1 MSRLLALLLAVASTL
16 VPSIG
21 AAAPDTLARV
31 DTDFVRAGLVAE
43 DRVVAPGTPSRLA
56 LDMEIEPGW
65 HTYWKNSGDSGA
77 PVEIEWTVPEGVE
90 IGAFRWPA
98 PNRQPFPPMMN
109 YGYSDRA
116 VFTMPLTVP
125 GDWPAGKPVD
135 VKAEV
140 YWLVCEMVCIP
151 ERGEAS
157 FSIPTGGAA
166 ERNDSAVELFQTAE
180 MTRAATSPYT
190 ARYQY
195 DGTNLRLRIV
205 GEGLDTDALE
215 DAYFYPAEWGVI
227 DHAATQ
233 VVTSD
238 PGGLTLVIPKS
249 TENEPELT
257 GEVAGVLEIVER
269 VAEGQTATLS
279 LAVAS
284 SEGIVTEGAAGFKG
298 MAGTAMTL
306 PMALMFAFVG
316 GLILN
321 LMPCVFPVLALKAIG
336 FAATAHE
343 GTGKRLWHGIA
354 YTLGV
359 LTLFVVLAGVLIA
372 LKGAGAAVGWGFQ
385 LQNPLIVA
393 GLAYL
398 LLLVGLNLS
407 GVFEVNTAATGVGEG
422 MASSGGAKGAYF
434 TGALAAVVAT
444 PCTAPFMATALGAA
458 LTMTAPATMAIF
470 VMLGLG
476 LAAPFLL
483 LSVLPGVAS
492 RMPKPGMW
500 MVRLKE
506 FLAFPMYI
514 SAAWLLTVLGTLAG
528 PGSMLLALTGAVLV
542 GLAAWAFGAAQKSG
556 RRGQVIGYATSVAA
570 IGAVIALCLQFS
582 VVQRAPGEA
591 PGAIAGHAGPVE
603 PFTAARLDSLLAGNT
618 PVFVNMT
625 ADWCITCK
633 VNEKVAF
640 GENFQKALA
649 ENGVTYLVGD
659 WTVYDPEITALLEKF
674 GRAGVPLYAVFPRE
688 GDPVLLPQ
696 ILTSDRVVRALG
708 KV

>member
-1 MSRLLALLLAVASTL
+1 MKRLLALLLALAPTAAVAE
-16 VPSIG
+16 P
-21 AAAPDTLARV
+21 ATLARV
-31 DTDFVRAGLVAE
+31 DTEFVKSGIVAE
-43 DRVVAPGTPSRLA
+43 DAVVAPGAPSRLA
-56 LDMEIEPGW
+56 LAMDIEPGW
-65 HTYWKNSGDSGA
+65 HTYWKNSGDSGQA
-77 PVEIEWTVPEGVE
+77 VEVTWTVPDGVE
-90 IGAFRWPA
+90 IGAFNWPA
-98 PNRQPFPPMMN
+98 PHRQPFPPMMN

-116 VFTMPLTVP
+116 VFTMPLSVP
-125 GDWPAGKPVD
+125 QDWPAGKPVEVTAD
-135 VKAEV
+135 V

-157 FSIPTGGAA
+157 FSIPTGETAVSNTSAA
-166 ERNDSAVELFQTAE
+166 PLFREAADMRATDSPFE
-180 MTRAATSPYT
+180 
-190 ARYQY
+190 ARYDY
-195 DGTNLRLRIV
+195 DGTHLTLRFD
-205 GEGLDTDALE
+205 GEGFGADRLE
-215 DAYFYPAEWGVI
+215 DVYFYPSEWGLI

-233 VVTSD
+233 VATTD
-238 PGGLTLVIPKS
+238 PKGLTLVIPKS
-249 TENEPELT
+249 TEQEPAPEGT
-257 GEVAGVLEIVER
+257 IRGVLELVER
-269 VAEGQTATLS
+269 TGGEGTATLS

-284 SEGIVTEGAAGFKG
+284 EPGSVSGTGFTGIAAS
-298 MAGTAMTL
+298 TLSL
-306 PMALMFAFVG
+306 PMAILFAFVG

-336 FAATAHE
+336 FAGSAHE
-343 GTGKRLWHGIA
+343 SAGKRLSHGIA

-359 LTLFVVLAGVLIA
+359 LTLFVVLAGVLVA
-372 LKGAGAAVGWGFQ
+372 LKETGALVGWGFQ

-398 LLLVGLNLS
+398 LLVVGLNLS
-407 GVFEVNTAATGVGEG
+407 GVFDVSASMAGAGEG
-422 MASSGGAKGAYF
+422 MTSGGGVTGAYF

-444 PCTAPFMATALGAA
+444 PCTAPFMAAALGAA
-458 LTMTAPATMAIF
+458 LTMSTPATMAIF
-470 VMLGLG
+470 IALGFG

-506 FLAFPMYI
+506 LLAFPMYA

-528 PGSMLLALTGAVLV
+528 PGSILIALMGAVLV
-542 GLAAWAFGAAQKSG
+542 GLAAWAFGVAQRSAGRGRVLGYGTSAA
-556 RRGQVIGYATSVAA
+556 ALAA
-570 IGAVIALCLQFS
+570 VVALCLQFTI
-582 VVQRAPGEA
+582 VQPSDRG
-591 PGAIAGHAGPVE
+591 GIAGYAGPVE
-603 PFTAARLDSLLAGNT
+603 PFSAARLDALLAAGE

-640 GENFQKALA
+640 GEGFQTALE

-659 WTVYDPEITALLEKF
+659 WTARDPEITALLQKF
-674 GRAGVPLYAVFPRE
+674 GRVGVPLYAIFPRE

-696 ILTSDRVVRALG
+696 ILTSDRIVEALG

>member
-1 MSRLLALLLAVASTL
+1 MNRLFALLLALAPGFAL
-16 VPSIG
+16 
-21 AAAPDTLARV
+21 AAPDTLDRV
-31 DTDFVRAGLVAE
+31 DTEFVRAGLVAE
-43 DRVVAPGTPSRLA
+43 DAVVAPGTPSRIA
-56 LDMEIEPGW
+56 FDMTIEPGW
-65 HTYWKNSGDSGA
+65 HTYWKNSGDSGQ
-77 PVEIEWTVPEGVE
+77 PVEINWTLPEGVE
-90 IGAFRWPA
+90 ISAFQWPA
-98 PNRQPFPPMMN
+98 PHRQPFEPMMN
-109 YGYSDRA
+109 YGYSDHA
-116 VFTMPLTVP
+116 VFTMDLDVP
-125 GDWPAGKPVD
+125 KDWPAGKPVE
-135 VKAEV
+135 VTAET

-157 FSIPTGGAA
+157 FSIPTGEQAVPNAGAA
-166 ERNDSAVELFQTAE
+166 ALFETAE
-180 MTRAATSPYT
+180 AMRAAPSPYA

-195 DGTNLRLRIV
+195 DGTHLRLHIA
-205 GEGLDTDALE
+205 GAGLDSEALE
-215 DAYFYPAEWGVI
+215 DAYFYPAEWGII

-233 VVTSD
+233 VVTRD
-238 PGGLTLVIPKS
+238 AEGLTLVIPKS

-257 GEVAGVLEIVER
+257 GAVDGVLELVER
-269 VAEGQTATLS
+269 VGVGETMRLS
-279 LAVAS
+279 LAIAS
-284 SEGIVTEGAAGFKG
+284 KEGNVTEGAAGFKG
-298 MAGTAMTL
+298 MAGTGMTL
-306 PMALMFAFVG
+306 PLAIAFAFIG

-336 FAATAHE
+336 FAGTAHE
-343 GTGKRLWHGIA
+343 STGKRLWHGVA

-359 LTLFVVLAGVLIA
+359 LTLFVILAGGLIM

-385 LQNPLIVA
+385 LQNPIIVA

-407 GVFEVNTAATGVGEG
+407 GVFEVNTSVAGAGEG
-422 MASSGGAKGAYF
+422 VASGGGAKGAYF

-470 VMLGLG
+470 IALGLG

-483 LSVLPGVAS
+483 LSVLPGVAA

-506 FLAFPMYI
+506 LLAFPMYA

-528 PGSMLLALTGAVLV
+528 SGSMLLALIGAVLV
-542 GLAAWAFGAAQKSG
+542 GFAAWAFGVAQASG
-556 RRGQVIGYATSVAA
+556 RRGQVLGYGTSLAA
-570 IGAVIALCLQFS
+570 MAAVIALCLQFT
-582 VVQRAPGEA
+582 VVQRSHDPAT
-591 PGAIAGHAGPVE
+591 IAGHAGPVE
-603 PFTAARLDSLLAGNT
+603 PFTAARLDTLLAANE
-618 PVFVNMT
+618 PVFINMT

-640 GENFQKALA
+640 GEKFRDALA

-659 WTVYDPEITALLEKF
+659 WTARDPEISALLEKF

-688 GDPVLLPQ
+688 GDPILLPQ
-696 ILTSDRVVRALG
+696 ILTSDRVVDALG

>member
-1 MSRLLALLLAVASTL
+1 MKRLLALILALAPAIVS
-16 VPSIG
+16 G
-21 AAAPDTLARV
+21 AASAAPEAIARV
-31 DTDFVRAGLVAE
+31 DTEFVKAGLVAE
-43 DRVVAPGTPSRLA
+43 DRVVAPGTPTRLA
-56 LDMEIEPGW
+56 LDMAIKEGW
-65 HTYWKNSGDSGA
+65 HTYWKNSGDSGQ
-77 PVEIEWTVPEGVE
+77 PVEISWTVPEGVK
-90 IGAFRWPA
+90 IGGFAWPA

-116 VFTMPLTVP
+116 VFTMAMDVAD
-125 GDWPAGKPVD
+125 DWPAGKPVE
-135 VKAEV
+135 VKAEM

-151 ERGEAS
+151 ERGEAT
-157 FSIPTGGAA
+157 FSIPTGDTPVKNEGA
-166 ERNDSAVELFQTAE
+166 DTLFNTAE
-180 MTRAATSPYT
+180 MTRAAPSPYA

-195 DGTNLRLRIV
+195 DGTNLRLHFK
-205 GEGLDTDALE
+205 GEGLDSDALE

-227 DHAATQ
+227 DHAADQ
-233 VVTSD
+233 IVTAD
-238 PGGLTLVIPKS
+238 ANGLTLVIPKS
-249 TENEPELT
+249 TENDPMLD
-257 GEVAGVLEIVER
+257 GPVKGVLELVE
-269 VAEGQTATLS
+269 ATGTGETMTLS
-279 LAVAS
+279 LAITS
-284 SEGIVTEGAAGFKG
+284 TEGIVTEGAAGFKG

-306 PMALMFAFVG
+306 PVALAFAFIG

-336 FAATAHE
+336 FAGTAHE
-343 GTGKRLWHGIA
+343 STAKRLWHGIA

-359 LTLFVVLAGVLIA
+359 LTLFLILAGVLIA

-407 GVFEVNTAATGVGEG
+407 GVFEVNASAAGVGEG
-422 MASSGGAKGAYF
+422 MASGGGAKGAYF

-458 LTMTAPATMAIF
+458 LTMSAPATMAIF
-470 VMLGLG
+470 AMLGIG

-483 LSVLPGVAS
+483 LSVLPGVAA

-514 SAAWLLTVLGTLAG
+514 SAAWLLTVLATLAG

-542 GLAAWAFGAAQKSG
+542 GLAAWSFGAAQQSG
-556 RRGQVIGYATSVAA
+556 RRGQALGYATSVAA
-570 IGAVIALCLQFS
+570 IAAVIALTLQFDVTPRS
-582 VVQRAPGEA
+582 AGD
-591 PGAIAGHAGPVE
+591 GTAIAGHAGPVE
-603 PFTAARLDSLLAGNT
+603 PFTAARLDTLLAGNE

-633 VNEKVAF
+633 VNEKMAF
-640 GENFQKALA
+640 GEPFQTALK
-649 ENGVTYLVGD
+649 ENGITYLVGD
-659 WTVYDPEITALLEKF
+659 WTAYDPEITALLEKF
-674 GRAGVPLYAVFPRE
+674 GRVGVPLYAVFPRE
-688 GDPVLLPQ
+688 GDPILLPQ
-696 ILTSDRVVRALG
+696 ILTSDRIVTALG